1 MSEIAITAIMFLSML
16 VILTTGMPIAFGLG
30 SIGILSAFF
39 LWGPESLNIIYFTM
53 MSVCNNFIILSAPMF
68 VFMGFLLHRSGIADD
83 LFNTVHMW
91 AGGLKGGLGIGTIA
105 ICAVMAAMVGG
116 SGAATLSM
124 GVIAV
129 PAMLNRKY
137 NKRIAV
143 GLVQAGG
150 ALGLLIPPSFLM
162 ILYGF
167 ISGVSVGKL
176 FAGGVIPGLLLAFFY
191 IIYIGVR
198 CFFQPHMGPP
208 IEEDERTSLSD
219 KLKALKSLIAPGF
232 LIFAVLGCILL
243 GVTSPT
249 EAAAVG
255 AAGAMVCA
263 ALRKRLTFNLVH
275 QAALETLYISGLN
288 FYLITGAMVF
298 SKVYTGLGA
307 TAMIKAMITGLNVSP
322 YAILILMQFSFFLLG
337 MFLDDIAIMFMCMP
351 IYIPIIKA
359 IGFDPVWFAVLF
371 IVNMQMAILTP
382 PYGLNLFYMKAVA
395 PKEVTIGDIYRS
407 VLPFVA
413 LQMFGL
419 ILMMIFPE
427 IILYLPKLLFNMSK

>member
-1 MSEIAITAIMFLSML
+1 MSEIGITAIMFLSML

-39 LWGPESLNIIYFTM
+39 LWGPESLNMIYFTM

-137 NKRIAV
+137 DKRIAV

-176 FAGGVIPGLLLAFFY
+176 FAGGVIPGLLLAFLY

-208 IEEDERTSLSD
+208 IEEDERISLSD

-232 LIFAVLGCILL
+232 LIFAVLGCIFF

-263 ALRKRLTFNLVH
+263 ALRKRLTFNLIH

-307 TAMIKAMITGLNVSP
+307 TAMIKTMITGLNVSP

-395 PKEVTIGDIYRS
+395 PKGVTIGDIYRS

-413 LQMFGL
+413 IQMFGL

-427 IILYLPKLLFNMSK
+427 IILYLPKLLFNMFK

>member
-1 MSEIAITAIMFLSML
+1 MSAIGITAIMFISML
-16 VILTTGMPIAFGLG
+16 VILATGLPIAFGLG

-68 VFMGFLLHRSGIADD
+68 VLMGFLLHRSGIADD
-83 LFNTVHMW
+83 LFDTVYMW
-91 AGGLKGGLGIGTIA
+91 AGGLKGGLGMGTIS
-105 ICAVMAAMVGG
+105 ICAIMAAMVGG

-129 PAMLNRKY
+129 PAMLSRKY
-137 NKRIAV
+137 NKRIAL

-176 FAGGVIPGLLLAFFY
+176 FAGGVIPGLMLALFY
-191 IIYIGVR
+191 IIYIGIR
-198 CFFQPHMGPP
+198 CYFQPHMGPA
-208 IEEDERTSLSD
+208 IKGDERVSLPE

-232 LIFAVLGCILL
+232 LIFAVLGCIFL
-243 GVTSPT
+243 GITSPT

-263 ALRKRLTFNLVH
+263 ALRKRLNFNLVH
-275 QAALETLYISGLN
+275 QASLETLYISGLN

-307 TAMIKAMITGLNVSP
+307 TAMIKTMITGLDVSP
-322 YAILILMQFSFFLLG
+322 YAILILMQCSFFLLG

-351 IYIPIIKA
+351 IYVPIITA

-395 PKEVTIGDIYRS
+395 PKGVTIGDIYRS

-413 LQMFGL
+413 IQMLGL

-427 IILYLPKLLFNMSK
+427 IILFLPKLLFNM

>member
-1 MSEIAITAIMFLSML
+1 MSEIEITAIMFISML
-16 VILTTGMPIAFGLG
+16 VILATGLPIAFGLG

-39 LWGPESLNIIYFTM
+39 LWGPESLNMIYFTM

-68 VFMGFLLHRSGIADD
+68 VLMGFLLHRSGIADD
-83 LFNTVHMW
+83 LFDTVYMW
-91 AGGLKGGLGIGTIA
+91 AGGLKGGLGMGTIG

-129 PAMLNRKY
+129 PAMLSRKY
-137 NKRIAV
+137 NKRIAL

-176 FAGGVIPGLLLAFFY
+176 FAGGVIPGLMLALFY
-191 IIYIGVR
+191 IIYVGIR
-198 CFFQPHMGPP
+198 CYFQPHMGPA
-208 IEEDERTSLSD
+208 IEEDERVSISE
-219 KLKALKSLIAPGF
+219 KFKALKSLIAPGF
-232 LIFAVLGCILL
+232 LIFAVLGCIFL
-243 GVTSPT
+243 GITSPT

-263 ALRKRLTFNLVH
+263 AFRKRLTFNLVH
-275 QAALETLYISGLN
+275 QASLETLYISGLN
-288 FYLITGAMVF
+288 FYLITGAMMF

-307 TAMIKAMITGLNVSP
+307 TAMIKALITGLDVSP
-322 YAILILMQFSFFLLG
+322 YTILILMQCSFFLLG

-351 IYIPIIKA
+351 IYVPIVTT

-395 PKEVTIGDIYRS
+395 PKGVTIGDIYRS

-413 LQMFGL
+413 IQMFGL

-427 IILYLPKLLFNMSK
+427 IILFLPKLLFNMQP

>member
-1 MSEIAITAIMFLSML
+1 MSAIEITVIMFVSML
-16 VILTTGMPIAFGLG
+16 VILATGLPIAFGLG

-68 VFMGFLLHRSGIADD
+68 VLMGFLLHRSGIADD
-83 LFNTVHMW
+83 LFNTVYMW
-91 AGGLKGGLGIGTIA
+91 AGGLRGGLGMGTVG

-129 PAMLNRKY
+129 PAMLSRKY
-137 NKRIAV
+137 NKRIAL

-176 FAGGVIPGLLLAFFY
+176 FAGGVIPGFMLALFY
-191 IIYIGVR
+191 IIYIGIR
-198 CFFQPHMGPP
+198 CYFQPHMGPA
-208 IEEDERTSLSD
+208 IEKDERVLLSE
-219 KLKALKSLIAPGF
+219 KFKALKSLIAPGF
-232 LIFAVLGCILL
+232 LIFAVLGCIFL
-243 GVTSPT
+243 GITSPT

-255 AAGAMVCA
+255 AAGAMICA
-263 ALRKRLTFNLVH
+263 AFRKRLTFNLVH
-275 QAALETLYISGLN
+275 QASLETLYISGLN

-307 TAMIKAMITGLNVSP
+307 TAMIKTLITGLDVSP
-322 YAILILMQFSFFLLG
+322 YTILILMQCSFFLLG

-351 IYIPIIKA
+351 IYVPIITT

-395 PKEVTIGDIYRS
+395 PKGVSIGDIYRS

-413 LQMFGL
+413 IQMFGL

-427 IILYLPKLLFNMSK
+427 IILFLPKLLFNMQP